1 MHNSFFRVLDIT
13 AMPYVLT
20 KARARLNSRFRTD
33 TVVVLTLF
41 VLVIVSW
48 LPRLSGPID
57 LRWDGAVYYILG
69 TSLAEGK
76 GYRLLNEPGEIL
88 EVQYPPLLPLIVAA
102 HQRVLGTSDPIIVGQ
117 SLRLSFFLIFIFYI
131 VGIYLVL
138 RIHLPLKYAFVGTLL
153 CLFNL
158 HTYLMSDL

>member
-57 LRWDGAVYYILG
+57 LRWDSGVYYILG

-76 GYRLLNEPGEIL
+76 GYRLLNEPGDIEAN
-88 EVQYPPLLPLIVAA
+88 QYPPLFPAIIAA
-102 HQRVLGTSDPIIVGQ
+102 HQRILGTSDPIIVGHW
-117 SLRLSFFLIFIFYI
+117 LRLSLFFVFTIYIF
-131 VGIYLVL
+131 
-138 RIHLPLKYAFVGTLL
+138 
-153 CLFNL
+153 
-158 HTYLMSDL
+158 